1 MLFWTPLQ
9 KTRIDNT
16 ADTLTNKLVEIS
28 AKYFVSD
35 LPRYPNRDPASGK
48 IISRTPFNLSCREYL
63 QL

>member
-16 ADTLTNKLVEIS
+16 ADTLTNKVVEIS

-48 IISRTPFNLSCREYL
+48 NNIAYSI
-63 QL
+63 